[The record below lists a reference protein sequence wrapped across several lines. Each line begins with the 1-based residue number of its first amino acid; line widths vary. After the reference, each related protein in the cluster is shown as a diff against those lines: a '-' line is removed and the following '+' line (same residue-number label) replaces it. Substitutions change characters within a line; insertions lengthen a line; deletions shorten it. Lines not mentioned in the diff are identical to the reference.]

1 MMTAI
6 GQRTASVRQDI
17 FCKDIDM
24 DKDQRDLGSP
34 PAPMGS
40 GLTTLLHWA
49 LFLGLM
55 TALIGGAAILF

>member
-1 MMTAI
+1 
-6 GQRTASVRQDI
+6 
-17 FCKDIDM
+17 M
-24 DKDQRDLGSP
+24 DNDQRDLGSP

-49 LFLGLM
+49 IFLGLM